1 VGDYF
6 RRRLRDLMDTQALIG
21 DVRGSGML
29 TGVEFVTDRDARAPA
44 TEETARLLELMRQR
58 QVLVGSEGRDSNII
72 KLRPSLVFRREHVDL
87 FVEALD
93 GALSEL
99 LAG

>member
-1 VGDYF
+1 
-6 RRRLRDLMDTQALIG
+6 
-21 DVRGSGML
+21 ML
-29 TGVEFVTDRDARAPA
+29 TGVEFVTDRDARTPA
-44 TEETARLLELMRQR
+44 TGETARLLELMRQR
-58 QVLVGSEGRDSNII
+58 QVLVGSEGRDANIL
-72 KLRPSLVFRREHVDL
+72 KLRPSLVFRHEHVDL